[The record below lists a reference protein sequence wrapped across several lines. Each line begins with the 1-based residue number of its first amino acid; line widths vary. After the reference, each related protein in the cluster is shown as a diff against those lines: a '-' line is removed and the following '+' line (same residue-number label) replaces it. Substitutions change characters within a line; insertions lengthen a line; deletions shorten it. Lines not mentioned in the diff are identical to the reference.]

1 MMGPTAILYPVMT
14 SMLALQTAGILG
26 GDSLALS
33 MNFLTGALDSHITY
47 ARASAATDIIG
58 GVLTDFASGNPRI
71 STQNGLLIEHA
82 STNSLRNSEAQG
94 ATVGVLG
101 SGGALPT
108 NWSVSSAAG
117 LTTEVV
123 ATGTSNGFNYVRVKI
138 SGTPTGTTYALL
150 FDGTTQVTAA
160 QNDKWAASLY
170 ALLNAGSMTNIT
182 SVNARLDERDAAGAL
197 LAATS
202 APFSL
207 TSSFTRAV
215 AKRTMASASTGR
227 VTADLHLALTIGL
240 AVDITLDLAAPQL
253 ELNGVATSYIRTT
266 GAAATR
272 ARDDVEIFSAKRFFK
287 PIDGASVIVEATM
300 AQDYDTSL
308 SIVPRFLDIGSS
320 ATDTIG
326 LRYQPT
332 TQDAGLA
339 ITVASVSQTNST
351 TTDNGWP
358 MGTTKRA
365 AFAWDY
371 SGATVLVQGESPFK
385 DTSANLL
392 PPFSG
397 YRIGSRNT
405 ASPNGGWLNGYLR
418 KMDFYATRLTDS
430 VLAQKVSIPAAAQS
444 FSPQDITNLVG
455 WWDASSPTTVINT
468 AGAVS
473 EWRDMSGKNNTLV
486 QPTGAQQ
493 PTTGTRT
500 LNGLN
505 VLDFDGTADNLI
517 APSALYGLSNGENTL
532 FIVMVDDNTGDAQHR
547 FIGGSGGGTERFSMQ
562 NTATTLAALNRL
574 TAASGPQ
581 ITVTRDTSPHIAV
594 SRRSL
599 VDHTI
604 WQDGSSTSSTANH
617 ESFTMTSLIIGAQ
630 ASNANRLDGVLA
642 EVIFFNRALTNAE
655 INQVSAYLAAK
666 WGTTWTSI

>member
-1 MMGPTAILYPVMT
+1 MMGPTAILYPVIT
-14 SMLALQTAGILG
+14 SMLELQTAGILG

-47 ARASAATDIIG
+47 ARASAATDIIN
-58 GVLTDFASGNPRI
+58 GVLTDFAAGNPRI
-71 STQNGLLIEHA
+71 STQNGLLIEQA
-82 STNSLRNSEAQG
+82 STNSIPNSEALG

-108 NWSVSSAAG
+108 NWSASSVAG

-123 ATGTSNGFNYVRVKI
+123 STGTANGFNYIRLKI
-138 SGTPTGTTYALL
+138 SGTPTTTLYVIGFCGPA
-150 FDGTTQVTAA
+150 QVTAA
-160 QNDKWAASLY
+160 QNDKWSASFY
-170 ALLNAGSMTNIT
+170 ALINAGSMNNIT
-182 SVNARLDERDAAGAL
+182 SVSAKIDERNAAGAF
-197 LAATS
+197 LASTA
-202 APFSL
+202 AEFSL
-207 TSSFTRAV
+207 TSSFTRAIV
-215 AKRTMASASTGR
+215 KRTLSNATAGR
-227 VTADLHLALTIGL
+227 VTSALHIVLKIGL
-240 AVDITLDLAAPQL
+240 AIDITLDIAAPQL

-266 GAAATR
+266 GSAATR

-287 PIDGASVIVEATM
+287 PIDGASVIVEATI

-308 SIVPRFLDIGSS
+308 STVPRFLDIGSS
-320 ATDTIG
+320 STDTIG

-371 SGATVLVQGESPFK
+371 SGATVLVQGESPSK

-392 PPFSG
+392 PPFSR
-397 YRIGSRNT
+397 YRIGSRSAT
-405 ASPNGGWLNGYLR
+405 SPNGGWLNGYLR
-418 KMDFYATRLTDS
+418 KMDFYATRLSDA

-486 QPTGAQQ
+486 QPTGAQK

-517 APSALYGLSNGENTL
+517 APSALYGLSNGENTF

-547 FIGGSGGGTERFSMQ
+547 FIGGTGAGTERFIMQ
-562 NTATTLAALNRL
+562 NTATNLTALNRL
-574 TAASGPQ
+574 TSASGPQ
-581 ITVTRDTSPHIAV
+581 ITVARDTSPHIAV

-604 WQDGSSTSSTANH
+604 WQDGSSTGSTANQ

-630 ASNANRLDGVLA
+630 AFNANRLNGVLA

-655 INQVSAYLAAK
+655 INTVSAYLAAK